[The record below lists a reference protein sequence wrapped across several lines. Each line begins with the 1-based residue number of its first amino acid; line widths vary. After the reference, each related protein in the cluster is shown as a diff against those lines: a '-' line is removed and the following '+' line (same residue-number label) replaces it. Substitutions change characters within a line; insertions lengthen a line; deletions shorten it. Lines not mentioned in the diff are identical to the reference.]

1 MTLTT
6 RVLIAL
12 VAGFAGGLALRPVA
26 SATGVSQFVATLEV
40 IGSLWVNAI
49 RMTVVPLVVS
59 LLVTGVSSAADAR
72 VVRSVGGRAFASFI
86 GLLGLAAVVG
96 LLIVPL
102 LFAGLTIDPATS
114 ASLRESA
121 VSGASEVVSATK
133 AVPTFSQFLTNLIP
147 INPVKAAADGAML
160 PLVIF
165 SVLFGFALLR
175 LSTEQ
180 RAPVLAFFK
189 ALGDAILVLVRWI
202 ISLSPVGVFC
212 LMLPMV
218 SRTGLDTASALTYYI
233 VAMAAANVILIILL
247 YPTVWIVARVSMA
260 RFARAALPAQAV
272 AVSTRSS
279 LASLP
284 ALIEGAETRLGLPE
298 SVTRVAL
305 PLAVSTFKIGSPVVW
320 TVASI
325 FLARLYGVDLT
336 MADRLTI
343 AATAALSS
351 FSVPGVPHGWLLL
364 LSPLIASLGIP
375 VESIALLFAVDVIP
389 DTFATTLNVT
399 ADMASVAIV
408 AEGPGAEPHGRGTG
422 GTSST
427 GSTRGT

>member
-6 RVLIAL
+6 RVLVAL

-26 SATGVSQFVATLEV
+26 GTAGVSQFVATLEV

-121 VSGASEVVSATK
+121 VSGASEVVTATK
-133 AVPTFSQFLTNLIP
+133 AIPTFSQFLTNLIP

-175 LSTEQ
+175 LSAEQ
-180 RAPVLAFFK
+180 RGPVLTFFK

-233 VAMAAANVILIILL
+233 VAMAAANVILIVLL
-247 YPTVWIVARVSMA
+247 YPTVWITARVSMA

-336 MADRLTI
+336 VADRLTI

-408 AEGPGAEPHGRGTG
+408 AEGPGARSRAPT
-422 GTSST
+422 
-427 GSTRGT
+427 

>member
-26 SATGVSQFVATLEV
+26 GAAGVAQGIATLEV
-40 IGSLWVNAI
+40 IGTLWVNAI

-59 LLVTGVSSAADAR
+59 LLVTGVSSSADAR
-72 VVRSVGGRAFASFI
+72 MVRSVGGRAFASFI

-96 LLIVPL
+96 LVVVPL
-102 LFAGLTIDPATS
+102 LFTGLTIDPATS
-114 ASLRESA
+114 ASLRATA
-121 VSGASEVVSATK
+121 VSGATEVVTATK

-175 LSTEQ
+175 LSAEQ
-180 RAPVLAFFK
+180 RSPVLGFFK

-202 ISLSPVGVFC
+202 ISLSPIGVFC

-218 SRTGLDTASALTYYI
+218 SRTGLDTASALTYYV
-233 VAMAAANVILIILL
+233 VAMAAANVILIALL
-247 YPTVWIVARVSMA
+247 YPTVWIVARVSIA

-284 ALIEGAETRLGLPE
+284 ALIEGAEQRLQLPE

-305 PLAVSTFKIGSPVVW
+305 PLAVSTFKIGSPLVW

-336 MADRLTI
+336 ITDRLTI

-408 AEGPGAEPHGRGTG
+408 AEGPGARPRAPT
-422 GTSST
+422 
-427 GSTRGT
+427 

>member
-1 MTLTT
+1 VTLTT

-12 VAGFAGGLALRPVA
+12 VAGFAGGLALRPIANVA
-26 SATGVSQFVATLEV
+26 SVAFLVGTLEV
-40 IGSLWVNAI
+40 IGTLWVNAI

-59 LLVTGVSSAADAR
+59 LLITGVSSAADGR
-72 VVRSVGGRAFASFI
+72 VVRNVGGRAFASFI
-86 GLLGLAAVVG
+86 GLLGLAAAVG
-96 LLIVPL
+96 LLVVPL
-102 LFAGLTIDPATS
+102 LFTWLTIDPATS
-114 ASLRESA
+114 ESLRQSA
-121 VSGASEVVSATK
+121 VTGAAQVATATK
-133 AVPTFSQFLTNLIP
+133 SVPTFSQFLTNLIP

-165 SVLFGFALLR
+165 SIAFGFALLR
-175 LSTEQ
+175 LSAEQ
-180 RAPVLAFFK
+180 RAPVLGFFK

-202 ISLSPVGVFC
+202 INLSPIGVFC

-218 SRTGLDTASALTYYI
+218 SRTGLDAANALTYYI
-233 VAMAAANVILIILL
+233 VAMATANVILIVLL

-284 ALIEGAETRLGLPE
+284 ALIEGAEQRLQLPE

-305 PLAVSTFKIGSPVVW
+305 PLAVSTFKIGSPLVW
-320 TVASI
+320 TVAAI

-336 MADRLTI
+336 VTDRLTI

-375 VESIALLFAVDVIP
+375 VEGIALLFAVDVIP

-408 AEGPGAEPHGRGTG
+408 AEGPGARPA
-422 GTSST
+422 TSP
-427 GSTRGT
+427 

>member
-1 MTLTT
+1 LTLTA

-26 SATGVSQFVATLEV
+26 GASGVSQFVTTLEV
-40 IGSLWVNAI
+40 VGSLWVNAI

-121 VSGASEVVSATK
+121 VSGAEEVVSATR

-175 LSTEQ
+175 LSSEQ
-180 RAPVLAFFK
+180 RAPVLGFFK

-218 SRTGLDTASALTYYI
+218 SRTGLDAASALTYYI
-233 VAMAAANVILIILL
+233 VAMAAANVILIVLL

-336 MADRLTI
+336 VADRLTI

-408 AEGPGAEPHGRGTG
+408 AEGPGARAT
-422 GTSST
+422 TSS
-427 GSTRGT
+427 